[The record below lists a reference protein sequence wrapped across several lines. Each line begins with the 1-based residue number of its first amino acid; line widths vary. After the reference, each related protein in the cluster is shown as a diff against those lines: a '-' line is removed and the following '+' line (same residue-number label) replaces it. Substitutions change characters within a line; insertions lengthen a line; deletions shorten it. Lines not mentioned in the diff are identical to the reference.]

1 MPFLMNRTMCDHT
14 FQLQLLFHKNKYDDD
29 DEEEEGAEDMKN
41 DDADNDDVTYYL
53 HWFNECPSMMMTKTV
68 WHTSQPQL
76 LFQ

>member
-1 MPFLMNRTMCDHT
+1 MMMM
-14 FQLQLLFHKNKYDDD
+14 K
-29 DEEEEGAEDMKN
+29 EEGAEDMKN
-41 DDADNDDVTYYL
+41 DHADNDDVTYYL